1 MSATIKLL
9 DKYKQVC
16 SLSSDSACAD
26 SLGVTRG
33 AVHLWKKGSSHPDA
47 VSVEKMCNAIK
58 EPLRS
63 WLPLIEAERAHSPA
77 AKKVWLRLAQAA
89 AAVALT
95 IGVMPTHAAA
105 VETLRAA
112 ALSGPHD
119 FAPVY
124 IMRNWM
130 RRILD
135 GMKHAFTSA
144 HRNGLHACAGNAP
157 A

>member
-89 AAVALT
+89 AGVVMAISFGLLNVQTAHAEGQPQFRV
-95 IGVMPTHAAA
+95 IGAHC
-105 VETLRAA
+105 
-112 ALSGPHD
+112 
-119 FAPVY
+119 
-124 IMRNWM
+124 
-130 RRILD
+130 ILCQLE
-135 GMKHAFTSA
+135 H
-144 HRNGLHACAGNAP
+144 
-157 A
+157 